1 MPPHIGDPVVWTDRQ
16 TDGHMTITSLPKFL
30 HLIGYQICLA
40 MVLRWCVRS
49 ALHYYE
55 YTEVERQNTFFYLS
69 QRHEGTKV
77 QGLIPSIQSS
87 SNLWDKLQE
96 PKVGPQAQCFLQ
108 KLVVH
113 TQGEATARSPQIPSS
128 VPTFKLPMK
137 YGMILGVILGSFKS
151 MD

>member
-1 MPPHIGDPVVWTDRQ
+1 MRDTAQGYLKCMPPHIGDPVVWTDRQ

-30 HLIGYQICLA
+30 HLIGYRICLA

-49 ALHYYE
+49 TLHYYE

-77 QGLIPSIQSS
+77 QGLIPSIQSN

-96 PKVGPQAQCFLQ
+96 PRLVPRLNFVLQ

-113 TQGEATARSPQIPSS
+113 TRTSHSKKSPNPI
-128 VPTFKLPMK
+128 KCANL
-137 YGMILGVILGSFKS
+137 
-151 MD
+151 